1 MPIIRLIIPF
11 WRNKHK
17 LVFICLLF
25 LFLFFLLSCTNNSET
40 SIETPINIKKE
51 EPITITA
58 LHEIIS
64 IPDGYI
70 KGLSWDE
77 QNNLRFRI
85 NQEDWSVNAI
95 DLNVI
100 QINQNIDD
108 DTPSNQ
114 FEELPPIPDGILE
127 NSQTLLS
134 TSPSGKIHIF
144 IEYVEQLSES
154 EQIDGEQVVGEV
166 IYPPAPLMIGIFHDG
181 EKKNLGT
188 IFSCRHDKP
197 TSIIWPENE
206 RSFVIR
212 NNCSGNSRVWLYS
225 FDQDIL
231 QEVDNLGSGIDTYGF
246 SPNGTYFLY
255 RITISNGDGTSLLQL
270 YLVRLSDLS
279 SWKFNDLLYAEPID
293 WLSEHEVIIAYD
305 IQPQGRYHHYLGVY
319 NINTGDTYS
328 ILPTHL
334 QNLGQITPIDSV
346 FLSSDKSYIAF
357 TTMVRPFQESNL
369 WIGKLEPNH

>member
-1 MPIIRLIIPF
+1 M
-11 WRNKHK
+11 
-17 LVFICLLF
+17 
-25 LFLFFLLSCTNNSET
+25 
-40 SIETPINIKKE
+40 
-51 EPITITA
+51 
-58 LHEIIS
+58 
-64 IPDGYI
+64 
-70 KGLSWDE
+70 
-77 QNNLRFRI
+77 
-85 NQEDWSVNAI
+85 
-95 DLNVI
+95 
-100 QINQNIDD
+100 
-108 DTPSNQ
+108 
-114 FEELPPIPDGILE
+114 
-127 NSQTLLS
+127 
-134 TSPSGKIHIF
+134 
-144 IEYVEQLSES
+144 EQLSES

-188 IFSCRHDKP
+188 IFSCRQDKP

-225 FDQDIL
+225 FGQDIL

-334 QNLGQITPIDSV
+334 QNLGQ
-346 FLSSDKSYIAF
+346 
-357 TTMVRPFQESNL
+357 
-369 WIGKLEPNH
+369 